1 METIKKEAIELLKKE
16 TTKMKSLH
24 IKNGEFEFKG
34 ECADREGDCEIGK
47 IQPGDYFIARR
58 PKGNSAPL
66 SWCTSMDKYDGI
78 IQKCERISFY
88 GSIVSGDPWV
98 FFHPDWCEKVNTGDV
113 MKTQYGNLFIFKC
126 VSGGYY
132 HYFIYCSMLDGKPI
146 SLDFTDDPWICRV
159 VHATPKEVQVL
170 FDALKKD
177 GKIWNKEKLRVEDVV
192 WEPKEGDV
200 CANRLGSIFI
210 YKRGYFLGIQS
221 YATLC
226 DNSFFVDKV
235 VLNEGV
241 RLATYKERCLF
252 FERLVKE
259 GYKWNAKKLVLK
271 KVEKWVPKE
280 GEFIAHKDGWIHI
293 HKGVDENGV
302 VRHYAAMSPDGDVYF
317 ENYVGLLQDLRGPA
331 TESERRKLIDAL
343 KKQGKQWNADKSCFE
358 YIPKPKTDEECL
370 RAWGCGEKEIND
382 YLKYREKYEKV
393 LKELQDNS
401 KGYIDSLNAR
411 KIFGQLRI
419 IADLH
424 ESSTP
429 DRSDVL
435 KKVIKLC
442 EKLLN
447 DEG

>member
-1 METIKKEAIELLKKE
+1 MYGEGCGNINKKNIMETIKKEAIELLKKE
-16 TTKMKSLH
+16 TTKMKELR

-34 ECADREGDCEIGK
+34 ECADAGESYSELVLDGLGGMRYSIHDYDAEGTLLGIWKKEFGK
-47 IQPGDYFIARR
+47 IQPGDYFIARK
-58 PKGNSAPL
+58 PKRNSAPL
-66 SWCTSMDKYDGI
+66 SWCASMDKYDGI

-113 MKTQYGNLFIFKC
+113 MKTQFGNLFIFKC

-132 HYFIYCSMLDGKPI
+132 RYFIYCSMRDGKPI
-146 SLDFTDDPWICRV
+146 SLDFADDPFTCRV
-159 VHATPKEVQVL
+159 VHATPEEVQVL
-170 FDALKKD
+170 FDALKK
-177 GKIWNKEKLRVEDVV
+177 
-192 WEPKEGDV
+192 
-200 CANRLGSIFI
+200 
-210 YKRGYFLGIQS
+210 Q
-221 YATLC
+221 
-226 DNSFFVDKV
+226 
-235 VLNEGV
+235 
-241 RLATYKERCLF
+241 
-252 FERLVKE
+252 
-259 GYKWNAKKLVLK
+259 
-271 KVEKWVPKE
+271 
-280 GEFIAHKDGWIHI
+280 GE
-293 HKGVDENGV
+293 
-302 VRHYAAMSPDGDVYF
+302 
-317 ENYVGLLQDLRGPA
+317 
-331 TESERRKLIDAL
+331 
-343 KKQGKQWNADKSCFE
+343 QWNAEKMCVED
-358 YIPKPKTDEECL
+358 IPKPKTDEECL